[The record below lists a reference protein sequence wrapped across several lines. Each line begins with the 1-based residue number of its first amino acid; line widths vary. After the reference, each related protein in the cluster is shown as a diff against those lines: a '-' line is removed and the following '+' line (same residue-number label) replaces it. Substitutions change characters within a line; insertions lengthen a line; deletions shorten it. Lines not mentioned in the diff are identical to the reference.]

1 MGNPRCKICGGT
13 TQKWG
18 STRAGRPRFRCL
30 ACRAS
35 QSRRNDTRARHFSA
49 FLDFVTGKYT
59 LADYGPKGRTIR
71 RRNEPFWHLWPV
83 SPLVDEVN
91 HVVFVDGIYLSHKL
105 VVLIACTKTH
115 VLGWYVA
122 KGETTRAWQALMSRI
137 APPDVVVCDGGQG
150 IASAVKTTWPTTRIQ
165 RCVFHAYSAV
175 KRKTT
180 TRPRTQAGVDLYS
193 LAQAL
198 LEVTTVDQ
206 AVAWMSKLATWNST
220 YKEFLAQRTRLPDGR
235 WVATHA
241 RLIQAK
247 NSLNTLVKQGTLFT
261 YLDPALD
268 LEGDPIARTSNLIE
282 GGINTQLRCVLRAHR
297 GMSLNHQVK
306 TVLWWCY
313 LHTEFP
319 ATPAHILK
327 TTLTDQQIIDQFDK
341 ASHRAQAQ
349 AEIDRWGT
357 AVNWTDFHHS
367 GTWHETY

>member
-1 MGNPRCKICGGT
+1 MIRHGRTSSGRQRWRCKTCQIT
-13 TQKWG
+13 TLNEID
-18 STRAGRPRFRCL
+18 STAKHLDEFL
-30 ACRAS
+30 AW
-35 QSRRNDTRARHFSA
+35 
-49 FLDFVTGKYT
+49 LLG
-59 LADYGPKGRTIR
+59 R
-71 RRNEPFWHLWPV
+71 RRQVDLPGGGRSFCRRCEPLWQLWPF
-83 SPLVDEVN
+83 SPIIDEV
-91 HVVFVDGIYLSHKL
+91 HEVIFVDGIHLGPGA
-105 VVLIACTKTH
+105 VVLIAQTPDC

-198 LEVTTVDQ
+198 LEVTTFDQ
-206 AVAWMSKLATWNST
+206 AVAWMSKLATWNTT

-357 AVNWTDFHHS
+357 AVNWTDFYHS